1 MIDIDFK
8 GTHEGTA
15 RGMDAAPAGRRIT
28 ARLGGKLRSFTP
40 ATLIKGV
47 SLAMRPVMQ
56 ARQQRA
62 YDQGLQIAKSRNA
75 DNAIAAALLQS
86 NRSSQQLNAR
96 AIDQLFD
103 TPAPAG
109 ANNLPLLDVLD
120 GIVPEQPQSLDDVLD
135 GIQKHTGPAL
145 SLDQAIDDV
154 APQPRVSITKFIND
168 L

>member
-1 MIDIDFK
+1 MSK
-8 GTHEGTA
+8 
-15 RGMDAAPAGRRIT
+15 RIIQSF
-28 ARLGGKLRSFTP
+28 GGKLRSFTSDD
-40 ATLIKGV
+40 LIKGV
-47 SLAMRPVMQ
+47 ATALRPVQ
-56 ARQQRA
+56 AQRQKAQDAAFKRG
-62 YDQGLQIAKSRNA
+62 QHIAANRTA
-75 DNAIAAALLQS
+75 GNAIAAALLQS

-96 AIDQLFD
+96 AIDHLFD
-103 TPAPAG
+103 TSAPAG